1 MNDSTIAKVKSCID
15 LNIELHSSPL
25 VIDTF
30 GNLSER
36 IDTNFFCI
44 KPSGVDPKELCEED
58 IPVINISTGEKV
70 SGRLKPSSD
79 TPTHLELYKA
89 LPEIGGIVHTHSLHA
104 TAFSQAGHK
113 IENIG
118 TTHADYWQGSIPVT
132 RGLLKAEVINDYEK
146 NTGLVIKETLDTLN
160 ESPLTC
166 PGILVRHHGPFT
178 WGKDAK
184 QALKH
189 AEILEYI
196 SKLYV
201 LTNAISTHTN
211 MPQYLKHKHFQRKHG
226 SKSYYGQ

>member
-1 MNDSTIAKVKSCID
+1 MNDSTNAKLKSCIY

-36 IDTNFFCI
+36 IDANYFCI

-58 IPVINISTGEKV
+58 IPVINIATGEKV

-89 LPEIGGIVHTHSLHA
+89 YPEIGGIVHTHSLHA
-104 TAFSQAGHK
+104 TAFSQAGQQ

-118 TTHADYWQGSIPVT
+118 TTHADYWRDSIPVT
-132 RGLLKAEVINDYEK
+132 RGLMEAEVIYDYEK
-146 NTGLVIKETLDTLN
+146 NTGIVIKEALDRLK
-160 ESPLTC
+160 ESSLTC

-178 WGKDAK
+178 WGVDGKE
-184 QALKH
+184 ALKH

-196 SKLYV
+196 SKLYA
-201 LTNAISTHTN
+201 LTNAITAHTN
-211 MPQYLKHKHFQRKHG
+211 MPKFLRDKHFKRKHG